1 MSTLSKSCVLLF
13 LKICSEHNWSNWM
26 AKNVGSDKMILHN
39 YQIISSHPLLV
50 ACEENTKTVNNKT
63 ICCIVMIWKWQW
75 QTDTT
80 VNIVFADFFL
90 YFYNDYHSWFFRTG
104 QTLDDLNFS
113 DRKVQYP
120 VSLSLTCL
128 KQKTRVYLEE
138 DSLKMHYFISWF
150 TVNYDYKEESV
161 LMRLTERFI
170 DDMMILTIFG
180 ES

>member
-1 MSTLSKSCVLLF
+1 MRIALLEI
-13 LKICSEHNWSNWM
+13 LLGAQLIKLNGKTDC
-26 AKNVGSDKMILHN
+26 SDKMILHN

-50 ACEENTKTVNNKT
+50 ACEEKTKTVNNKT
-63 ICCIVMIWKWQW
+63 ICCIVMIWIWQW
-75 QTDTT
+75 LTDTT

-128 KQKTRVYLEE
+128 KQKTRE
-138 DSLKMHYFISWF
+138 DSLKMHYLISWF

-161 LMRLTERFI
+161 LHQTNRTFHWWY
-170 DDMMILTIFG
+170 DDTHILSG
-180 ES
+180 EIIV